1 MEYKTILTGLFERL
15 SGFSKERPQAGQKY
29 RLMGI
34 TAELLEV
41 IRQLRTEVL
50 TRVSQEA
57 PIDVDIDIDYGETAE
72 LALQAELP
80 EDMAGWQSDKTLSE
94 ALAETEIVRR
104 LEAPEAEAV
113 TSIFAST
120 DGLSLPQLVQVVNET
135 LSELNSVLLQ
145 IDAQLK
151 RRHSKEE
158 YVRLYEAEKRRY
170 MSSGT
175 PGRVR
180 QAFDEWVEL
189 CDGAPTLEKIFDYRL
204 EKVVHLFQKN
214 GVKADHVHRAT
225 HYKDE
230 IDFEQL
236 EDEAL
241 RKSAYRYYSALR
253 QMTDWRDGCLVPI
266 PDKIGQ
272 MFFLERH
279 EENAKARRGTLLR
292 YLHKIE
298 LVQKELLRLLAE
310 AGGGDGTLN
319 YYAPEKNLKVLL
331 SEEWFEIHR
340 TDKRYDHRWTNDFVN
355 ALMASEHREY
365 IATEW
370 GKYKRQDYIR
380 GCVLGLLKEGGVIK
394 GSMDC
399 IARSAGVCENFRTFS
414 KYMGQCRQEPF
425 AQWILDYIKKSTDL
439 RIKGLG

>member
-1 MEYKTILTGLFERL
+1 MDLKTTLTGLFERL

-50 TRVSQEA
+50 VRVSQEA
-57 PIDVDIDIDYGETAE
+57 PIDVDIDIDYGETAGQ
-72 LALQAELP
+72 ALQAKLP

-94 ALAETEIVRR
+94 MLAETVVVGR
-104 LEAPEAEAV
+104 LEAPEAETV
-113 TSIFAST
+113 TSLFAST

-135 LSELNSVLLQ
+135 LGELNSVLLQ

-175 PGRVR
+175 SGRVR

-189 CDGAPTLEKIFDYRL
+189 CDGAPTLEDIFDYRL

-225 HYKDE
+225 RYKDE

-241 RKSAYRYYSALR
+241 RKSSYRYYSALR
-253 QMTDWRDGCLVPI
+253 QMTDWRDGYLVPI

-298 LVQKELLRLLAE
+298 LVQRELRRLLEAE
-310 AGGGDGTLN
+310 TGGGDGTLN
-319 YYAPEKNLKVLL
+319 YFAPEKNLKVLL

-340 TDKRYDHRWTNDFVN
+340 TDKQYDHRWTNDFVN

-365 IATEW
+365 IAEEW

-394 GSMDC
+394 GSLDS
-399 IARSAGVCENFRTFS
+399 ISRSAGVCENYRTFS

-425 AQWILDYIKKSTDL
+425 AEWILDYI
-439 RIKGLG
+439 IKVPQK

>member
-1 MEYKTILTGLFERL
+1 MDFNTILSGLFEKL
-15 SGFSKERPQAGQKY
+15 SGFSKERPHAGQKY

-34 TAELLEV
+34 MAEYVEV

-57 PIDVDIDIDYGETAE
+57 PIDVDIDIDYGEMAE

-170 MSSGT
+170 TSSGT

-189 CDGAPTLEKIFDYRL
+189 CDGTPTLEKIFDYRL

-230 IDFEQL
+230 IDFKQL

-310 AGGGDGTLN
+310 AGGGDVTLN

-425 AQWILDYIKKSTDL
+425 AQWILEYI
-439 RIKGLG
+439 IKVPQK

>member
-189 CDGAPTLEKIFDYRL
+189 CDGTPTLEKIFDYRL

-310 AGGGDGTLN
+310 AGGGDVTLN